1 MRAVSLRVVHVL
13 EAVQFGTVRYL
24 RGIVRHVDAEHV
36 VVLAPEG
43 SGRYFDRAALD
54 GMRAD
59 GARIVFVPMRRSP
72 VAPQNALAV
81 ARVHRLIRRERPA
94 VVHGHSSIGG
104 VVARAAVPGTGVPAV
119 YTPNGLFPSR
129 PALALERALGRVTRF
144 LIATS
149 PSEADVVLA
158 ERLVPPAR
166 LVTIPNGVDLEVP
179 EPIGLRD
186 RLGVPTGALLVG
198 NVGRLAPQKAPEVYV
213 RACALVAA
221 THPDAHFVLIGDGE
235 LADLVDREVAAGGF
249 GGRFHHLRLPSG
261 GEAAMAE
268 LDVFVMSSRYEGA
281 AYAPMEAMRARVP
294 VVLTDV
300 VGNRDA
306 IEAGVSGLL
315 APPDDPTALA
325 GEIGRLLADPGLR
338 ADIGEHGHRRVADL
352 YDLRALADQLE
363 RLYRSAAGLPV
374 PS

>member
-1 MRAVSLRVVHVL
+1 VNLRVVHVL

-24 RGIVRHVDAEHV
+24 RGIVHHVDADHV

-43 SGRYFDRAALD
+43 SGRYFDQSALD
-54 GMRAD
+54 AMRAD

-81 ARVHRLIRRERPA
+81 ARVHRLIRREGPA

-104 VVARAAVPGTGVPAV
+104 AVARAAVAGTGVPAV

-129 PALALERALGRVTRF
+129 SALALERALGRVTQAV
-144 LIATS
+144 IATS
-149 PSEADVVLA
+149 PSEAEVVVA

-166 LVTIPNGVDLEVP
+166 VATIPNGVDLELP
-179 EPIGLRD
+179 APIGLREQ
-186 RLGVPTGALLVG
+186 LGLAADTPLVG
-198 NVGRLAPQKAPEVYV
+198 NVGRLASQKAPEVFV
-213 RACALVAA
+213 RACALAA
-221 THPDAHFVLIGDGE
+221 AAHPDAHFVLIGDGE

-249 GGRFHHLRLPSG
+249 GGRFHVVRMPSG
-261 GEAAMAE
+261 GDAAMAE
-268 LDVFVMSSRYEGA
+268 LDVFALSSRYEGA
-281 AYAPMEAMRARVP
+281 AYAPMEAMRAGVP

-315 APPDDPTALA
+315 VPPDDPAGLA
-325 GEIGRLLADPGLR
+325 AGIGRLLGDPRLR
-338 ADIGEHGHRRVADL
+338 AEIGANGRRRVEEHFDL
-352 YDLRALADQLE
+352 KVLAGRLE
-363 RLYRSAAGLPV
+363 HLYRSAARLPD
-374 PS
+374 PP

>member
-1 MRAVSLRVVHVL
+1 M
-13 EAVQFGTVRYL
+13 
-24 RGIVRHVDAEHV
+24 
-36 VVLAPEG
+36 
-43 SGRYFDRAALD
+43 
-54 GMRAD
+54 
-59 GARIVFVPMRRSP
+59 
-72 VAPQNALAV
+72 
-81 ARVHRLIRRERPA
+81 
-94 VVHGHSSIGG
+94 VHGHSSIGG
-104 VVARAAVPGTGVPAV
+104 VVARAAALGTGVPAV

-129 PALALERALGRVTRF
+129 SALALERALGRVTRF

-149 PSEADVVLA
+149 PSEADVVRSQ
-158 ERLVPPAR
+158 RLVPPAR
-166 LVTIPNGVDLEVP
+166 LATIPNGVDLELP
-179 EPIGLRD
+179 APIGLRD
-186 RLGVPTGALLVG
+186 RLGIPSGALLVG

-213 RACALVAA
+213 RACTLVAA
-221 THPDAHFVLIGDGE
+221 AHPDARFVLIGDGE

-249 GGRFHHLRLPSG
+249 DGRFHHLRLPSG

-315 APPDDPTALA
+315 VPPDDPAALA
-325 GEIGRLLADPGLR
+325 RGIGRLLGDAGLR
-338 ADIGEHGHRRVADL
+338 AEIGEHGRRRVAGL
-352 YDLRALADQLE
+352 YDLRVLADQLD
-363 RLYRSAAGLPV
+363 RLYRSAGGVPV